1 MSIFEQINKVKTE
14 AELFQLIEEQLLDI
28 ETPFSWSEMADKL
41 EQEGDT
47 EKANI
52 LRSAEKRLQEFK

>member
-52 LRSAEKRLQEFK
+52 LRSAEKRLHEFK